1 MSRSSSSHQA
11 DRRSAPTV
19 GAFFD
24 VDNTLLPGEASE
36 VRFFRYLWQRGIVGL
51 REAVESLW
59 CLLRHV
65 PPVSFQPLR
74 LKKLYLAGKRPAEIE
89 PLAEAFCRT
98 HLIPRLSAE
107 AMDQVDRHRRAGHR
121 LVLITGSLECLI
133 KPMAE
138 FLRVET
144 VIAARLEEGLSG
156 YTGRLLPPLPYA
168 DGKRALIE
176 AHAKEHGV
184 DLSAS
189 YAYGDSPGD
198 VELLEVVGHPTVVN
212 PIRGMARIAKHR
224 GWPVN
229 RWAS

>member
-1 MSRSSSSHQA
+1 MSRPSSCQQA
-11 DRRSAPTV
+11 DRRTSPTV

-36 VRFFRYLWQRGIVGL
+36 VRFFRYLWQRDIVGI
-51 REAVESLW
+51 REAFDSLW

-65 PPVSFQPLR
+65 PRLSFQPLR
-74 LKKLYLAGKRPAEIE
+74 LRKLYLAGKQPTEIE

-98 HLIPRLSAE
+98 HLIPRLSPK
-107 AMDQVDRHRRAGHR
+107 AMEQVDRHRRAGHR
-121 LVLITGSLECLI
+121 LVLVTGSLECLI
-133 KPMAE
+133 RPMAD

-144 VIAARLEEGLSG
+144 TIAARLEEGVSG
-156 YTGRLLPPLPYA
+156 YTGQLLPPLPYA
-168 DGKRALIE
+168 DGKRSLIE
-176 AHAKEHGV
+176 AHAREHGV

-198 VELLEVVGHPTVVN
+198 VELLEVVGYPTVVN
-212 PIRGMARIAKHR
+212 PIRGMARIARRR

-229 RWAS
+229 RWTS

>member
-1 MSRSSSSHQA
+1 MSTSSISQQTDHRSL
-11 DRRSAPTV
+11 PTV
-19 GAFFD
+19 GAYFD
-24 VDNTLLPGEASE
+24 VDNTLLPGQASE
-36 VRFFRYLWQRGIVGL
+36 VRFFRYLWRRGTVGT
-51 REAVESLW
+51 REAFESLW
-59 CLLRHV
+59 CLLRHA
-65 PPVSFQPLR
+65 PPMSFQPLR
-74 LKKLYLAGKRPAEIE
+74 LKKLYLAGKQPADIE

-98 HLIPRLSAE
+98 HLIPQLSPK

-121 LVLITGSLECLI
+121 LVLVTGSLECLI
-133 KPMAE
+133 KPIAD

-144 VIAARLEEGLSG
+144 MIAARLEQELSG

-212 PIRGMARIAKHR
+212 PIRGMARIARRR

-229 RWAS
+229 RWTS

>member
-1 MSRSSSSHQA
+1 MSRSSGSQQTN
-11 DRRSAPTV
+11 RRSAPTV

-24 VDNTLLPGEASE
+24 VDNTLLPGAASE
-36 VRFFRYLWQRGIVGL
+36 VRFFRYLWQRGIVGI

-74 LKKLYLAGKRPAEIE
+74 LKKLYLAGKRPEEIE
-89 PLAEAFCRT
+89 PLAEVFCRT
-98 HLIPRLSAE
+98 HLIPKLSAE

-121 LVLITGSLECLI
+121 LVLVTGSLECLI
-133 KPMAE
+133 KPMAD

-144 VIAARLEEGLSG
+144 VIAARLEEGVSG

-198 VELLEVVGHPTVVN
+198 VELLGVVGHPTVVN
-212 PIRGMARIAKHR
+212 PIRGMARIARHR
-224 GWPVN
+224 GWPVH